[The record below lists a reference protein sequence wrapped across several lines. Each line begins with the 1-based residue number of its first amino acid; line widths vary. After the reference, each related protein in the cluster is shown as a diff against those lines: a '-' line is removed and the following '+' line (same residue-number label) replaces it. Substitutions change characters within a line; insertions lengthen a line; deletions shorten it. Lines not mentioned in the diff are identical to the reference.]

1 MNARTLR
8 EVNAPYTVNPDDEA
22 LGRDTIII
30 HRDGKP
36 VAALVPYAEYQQ
48 WLAAKAASAPTPTA
62 PDTEFERNR
71 AAFQRL
77 LPELLK
83 THRGQWVAIVNE
95 QLVQF
100 GPDFKSVIVPVRERF
115 GQQSVYVHEIVETP
129 RVSNQRATPYPRTGQ
144 AAAARLGR

>member
-22 LGRDTIII
+22 IGRDTIII

-36 VAALVPYAEYQQ
+36 VAVLVPYAEYQH
-48 WLAAKAASAPTPTA
+48 WLAAKAASAPTPTVQ
-62 PDTEFERNR
+62 DTEFERNR

-83 THRGQWVAIVNE
+83 THRGQWVAIVDE
-95 QLVQF
+95 QPVQF
-100 GPDFKSVIVPVRERF
+100 GPDFKSVILPVRQKYGKRP
-115 GQQSVYVHEIVETP
+115 VYVREILERP
-129 RVSNQRATPYPRTGQ
+129 RVYKMLSPRII
-144 AAAARLGR
+144 RR